1 MKSRCLRV
9 PDLSTASKVATSDA
23 QKSLASS
30 GHLRPWPGESCR
42 FASAKTH
49 PRLGFAGQFI
59 YFLQQAGVSTADSF
73 SFNLGSVA
81 MGFVGTIASWF
92 LMNKYG
98 RRTIMVWGTF
108 GLTALY
114 VAKSDPR

>member
-1 MKSRCLRV
+1 MSIRFGKNSPQARLRGPVHLLSPAGRSR
-9 PDLSTASKVATSDA
+9 
-23 QKSLASS
+23 
-30 GHLRPWPGESCR
+30 
-42 FASAKTH
+42 
-49 PRLGFAGQFI
+49 
-59 YFLQQAGVSTADSF
+59 TADSF